1 MKVNVV
7 ETRNVTVDITPKD
20 CFLALTDHF
29 GLRDV
34 FEPDSNSYY
43 KAIEKG
49 GKLIKL
55 QKMTDISCH
64 GSPVYAPTGDP
75 ITDPKKLE
83 AFTFLK
89 RLYYLSDKIH
99 LNE

>member
-1 MKVNVV
+1 MKVKAV

-29 GLRDV
+29 GLRNV
-34 FEPDSNSYY
+34 FEPNSNSYY

-55 QKMTDISCH
+55 QKMTYISCH
-64 GSPVYAPTGDP
+64 GSPVYEPTGNP
-75 ITDPKKLE
+75 ITDPNKLE
-83 AFTFLK
+83 AFAALK
-89 RLYYLSDKIH
+89 KLYYLSDDICLK
-99 LNE
+99 

>member
-1 MKVNVV
+1 MKVKAV

-34 FEPDSNSYY
+34 FEPNSNSYY

-49 GKLIKL
+49 GELIKL
-55 QKMTDISCH
+55 QKMTYISCH
-64 GSPVYAPTGDP
+64 GSPVYEPTGNP
-75 ITDPKKLE
+75 ITNPNKLE
-83 AFTFLK
+83 AFAALK
-89 RLYYLSDKIH
+89 KLYYLSDDICLK
-99 LNE
+99 

>member
-1 MKVNVV
+1 MKVKAV

-34 FEPDSNSYY
+34 FEPNSNSYY

-55 QKMTDISCH
+55 QKMTYISCH
-64 GSPVYAPTGDP
+64 GSPVYEPTGNP
-75 ITDPKKLE
+75 ITNPNKLE
-83 AFTFLK
+83 AFAALK
-89 RLYYLSDKIH
+89 KLYYLSDDICLK
-99 LNE
+99 

>member
-1 MKVNVV
+1 MKVKAV

-20 CFLALTDHF
+20 CFLALTNHF

-34 FEPDSNSYY
+34 FEPNSNSYY

-64 GSPVYAPTGDP
+64 GSPVYEPTGNP
-75 ITDPKKLE
+75 ITNPNKLE
-83 AFTFLK
+83 AFAALK
-89 RLYYLSDKIH
+89 KLYYLSNDICLK
-99 LNE
+99 